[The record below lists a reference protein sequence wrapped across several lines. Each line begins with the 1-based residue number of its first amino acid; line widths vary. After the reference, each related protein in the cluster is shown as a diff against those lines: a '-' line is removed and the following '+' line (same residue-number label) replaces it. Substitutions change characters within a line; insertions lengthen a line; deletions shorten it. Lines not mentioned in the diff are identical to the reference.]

1 MRLAFLVDLK
11 VDKLRRNRWI
21 KILSKIF
28 TLEGIYIVAAVL
40 LSAGLINY
48 LLEGTSVPASTVV
61 TNSLET
67 QSILETIA
75 YFFTTSLAMG
85 GLYLLLRSSQPS
97 KSGRESL
104 MVFFGGF
111 IILLIGF
118 FLIFSFYS
126 FKRFG

>member
-1 MRLAFLVDLK
+1 MRLAVLVDLK
-11 VDKLRRNRWI
+11 VNELRRNRWI

-48 LLEGTSVPASTVV
+48 LLEGTSVSASVVV

-67 QSILETIA
+67 QSILETIT
-75 YFFTTSLAMG
+75 YFFTTSLATG

-97 KSGRESL
+97 KGGRESL

-118 FLIFSFYS
+118 FLVFSFYS